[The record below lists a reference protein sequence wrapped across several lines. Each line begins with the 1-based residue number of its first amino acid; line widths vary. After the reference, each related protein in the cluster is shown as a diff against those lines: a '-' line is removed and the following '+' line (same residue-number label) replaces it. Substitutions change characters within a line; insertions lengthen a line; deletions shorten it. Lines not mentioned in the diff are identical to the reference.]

1 LTAHPLIGMS
11 ERRWMRY
18 DVAGY
23 VLRSRNVD
31 LEGVGGAVRPAR
43 HLSRDD
49 AGGPSY
55 PCDLISGR

>member
-1 LTAHPLIGMS
+1 MC

-23 VLRSRNVD
+23 VLRSRHVD